1 MSDPDKATA
10 PQRSEPQKTSR
21 YRVLGEGSTTT
32 LSILSVAAM
41 VALWWIATE
50 LAWVKPLFLPKPET
64 IWFAFKQAVAGDLD
78 NHTLWVHFLW
88 SMYRVFAAFVLA
100 VAIGIPVGIG
110 MGVSRFARGIFDPPI
125 EFYRPLPPLAYLPL
139 MIIWFGIGE
148 QAKIIL
154 LFLAIF
160 APVALAARAGVRSV
174 PQEQIQA
181 ALSMGATRDQ
191 VVRYVIVP
199 GALPEI
205 LVGLRIGMGVGWTT
219 LVAAEM
225 VAADA
230 GLGKMVYNASNFLRT
245 DVVILGILAIG
256 CVAYVFELVM
266 RMLERR
272 LVPWKGRVLTVEL
285 ICAPRGERAGAV
297 EAFHRAAPPAFA
309 AADADPG
316 AQRHALAAAFFVHPG
331 DAIELA
337 IAVGERVRLGRADRR
352 RAEKGREGCDI
363 VTFRPPG
370 TGAKARFL
378 LAGLRLADQVGDQLG
393 LVGRGAG
400 AGAQQ
405 KQDTGKRRDRSTA
418 DCRLA
423 HSTPLPRST
432 RRTLERDRRKWK
444 CSVSTADPHL
454 SPWEIAQDFSAAACG
469 VASALAKRSRAGD
482 GIRQPARASAHPS
495 SPGGT

>member
-1 MSDPDKATA
+1 MSEQDKPLA
-10 PQRSEPQKTSR
+10 PQRPEPQKTSR

-32 LSILSVAAM
+32 LSILSVIAM
-41 VALWWIATE
+41 LALWWIATE
-50 LAWVKPLFLPKPET
+50 LRWVKPLFLPKPET
-64 IWFAFKQAVAGDLD
+64 IWLAFKQAVAGDLD

-88 SMYRVFAAFVLA
+88 SMYRVFAAFLLA

-110 MGVSRFARGIFDPPI
+110 MGVSRYLRGIFDPPI

-181 ALSMGATRDQ
+181 ALSMGATREQ

-256 CVAYVFELVM
+256 SVAYVFELLM

-272 LVPWKGRVLTVEL
+272 LVPWKGRV
-285 ICAPRGERAGAV
+285 
-297 EAFHRAAPPAFA
+297 
-309 AADADPG
+309 
-316 AQRHALAAAFFVHPG
+316 
-331 DAIELA
+331 
-337 IAVGERVRLGRADRR
+337 
-352 RAEKGREGCDI
+352 
-363 VTFRPPG
+363 
-370 TGAKARFL
+370 
-378 LAGLRLADQVGDQLG
+378 
-393 LVGRGAG
+393 
-400 AGAQQ
+400 
-405 KQDTGKRRDRSTA
+405 
-418 DCRLA
+418 
-423 HSTPLPRST
+423 
-432 RRTLERDRRKWK
+432 
-444 CSVSTADPHL
+444 
-454 SPWEIAQDFSAAACG
+454 
-469 VASALAKRSRAGD
+469 
-482 GIRQPARASAHPS
+482 
-495 SPGGT
+495 